1 MSVLPKLTEEQYRSV
16 LKDFEETLSQLK
28 EENKVLKE
36 ENVELRKIL
45 YEIHVRVSSVD

>member
-36 ENVELRKIL
+36 ENVRLRKIL
-45 YEIHVRVSSVD
+45 YEIHSKVSPFD